1 MNLPGA
7 PIDLEAISRRNAETM
22 VAYLKIA
29 FVRDPDNAVG
39 PAEGSALMKNLLEG
53 LGDTAALAA
62 EVKRLRNQRQ
72 KVRDIHAPE
81 NSSDPAAPG
90 AYCMGCSLHGARV
103 MWPCPTFKATQDEQA
118 ASFDGLI

>member
-1 MNLPGA
+1 MNLPGT

-29 FVRDPDNAVG
+29 FVRDPANAVD

-53 LGDTAALAA
+53 LGDIATLTA
-62 EVKRLRNQRQ
+62 EVKRLRSQRQ

-90 AYCMGCSLHGARV
+90 AYCTGCSLHGARV
-103 MWPCPTFKATQDEQA
+103 MWPCPSFKATQDEQA

>member
-29 FVRDPDNAVG
+29 FVREPDATVD

-53 LGDTAALAA
+53 LGDNAALAA
-62 EVKRLRNQRQ
+62 EVKRLRAQRQ
-72 KVRDIHAPE
+72 KIRDIHAPE

-90 AYCMGCSLHGARV
+90 AYCTGCSLHGARV
-103 MWPCPTFKATQDEQA
+103 MWPCPTWKAAQDEQPA
-118 ASFDGLI
+118 GFGGLL